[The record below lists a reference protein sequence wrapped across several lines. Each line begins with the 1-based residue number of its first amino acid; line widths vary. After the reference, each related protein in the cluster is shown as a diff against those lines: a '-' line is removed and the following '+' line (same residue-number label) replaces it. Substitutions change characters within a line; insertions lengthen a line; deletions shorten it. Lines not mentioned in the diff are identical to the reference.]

1 MIHQTL
7 RAGAYRKLPMHT
19 AFWHFAMACFLG
31 TFITDL
37 TYWKTAEMT
46 WANFSAWLLAAG
58 LLLGVVAALVGL
70 IDWLVGRLVGMHRP
84 TLGYLVGKVII
95 LAFSF
100 FNAWFTAAMPGHP
113 LCRWFWPVGCR
124 GGPDGGNKPH

>member
-1 MIHQTL
+1 M
-7 RAGAYRKLPMHT
+7 
-19 AFWHFAMACFLG
+19 FLG
-31 TFITDL
+31 GFMTDL
-37 TYWKTAEMT
+37 TYWKSAEMT
-46 WANFSAWLLAAG
+46 WASSLPDPMPQDWSMG
-58 LLLGVVAALVGL
+58 RSVGERL
-70 IDWLVGRLVGMHRP
+70 RPVDGRLVGMHRP